1 MNNDKE
7 GALSSSTSSIGKRS
21 KKKSKASKL
30 KNEDEDNGAGGGEGK
45 TKRRMK
51 KKESSSSLA
60 SGKEADGSLSPS
72 KLIRKT
78 SKNKSPA
85 ASETSLSS
93 IVSPVETRST
103 KKKKKKKKVETPQ
116 FSSPPVSRKKS
127 AASSRFN
134 GHKSLGDMSG
144 LSQSSHS
151 QVDNNSS
158 TSLGKSSGPVRPLGP
173 IVYDDLPDPRDLMK
187 KVTDDVRALKF
198 EAKSQFKLMEESKKQ
213 CDEAVNKAK
222 LEHKKQQVARLKGN
236 ELMRVDHLLRLG
248 FDAEVLR
255 EHMDKANK
263 ALENDVKK
271 SQSEKQNLSS
281 NIEKMKQM
289 NEQSEQ
295 AVAAATG
302 AIGSLI
308 VKQQTL
314 EAKLE
319 KVELELYTLETRAK
333 HRRNMRSVEVVG
345 KDKYKAAMKAV
356 VRKMEQKCQDPDL
369 VRKILKIAEKPLST
383 DLGLS
388 SDDDD
393 DDDRNG
399 GGMVSDDDDDDDDDS
414 DDSSYD
420 LNGSNK
426 AGSAA
431 AIDDDDDDDSADDS
445 ADDSSVS
452 VSSVR
457 SDESD
462 EDEESD

>member
-1 MNNDKE
+1 MKNDKE
-7 GALSSSTSSIGKRS
+7 GALSSSMSSISKRS

-30 KNEDEDNGAGGGEGK
+30 ENGEEGDGTGGGGK
-45 TKRRMK
+45 TTRRMK
-51 KKESSSSLA
+51 KKGSSSSLA
-60 SGKEADGSLSPS
+60 SSGEADGSLSPS
-72 KLIRKT
+72 KLVRKT

-85 ASETSLSS
+85 ASEASLSS
-93 IVSPVETRST
+93 VVEVSPVEKTS
-103 KKKKKKKKVETPQ
+103 KKKKKKKMSNTPQ
-116 FSSPPVSRKKS
+116 FSLTPGNKPKIS
-127 AASSRFN
+127 ATSGRFN
-134 GHKSLGDMSG
+134 GHKSLGDISG

-151 QVDNNSS
+151 QIDNNSS
-158 TSLGKSSGPVRPLGP
+158 SSLAKSSSGPVRPLGP
-173 IVYDDLPDPRDLMK
+173 IIYDDLPDPRDLMK
-187 KVTDDVRALKF
+187 EVTDDVRALKF

-213 CDEAVNKAK
+213 GEDAVNKAK
-222 LEHKKQQVARLKGN
+222 LEHKKQQVARLKGS

-248 FDAEVLR
+248 FDEEVLR
-255 EHMDKANK
+255 EHIDKANK

-271 SQSEKQNLSS
+271 SQSEKQNLST
-281 NIEKMKQM
+281 NIQKMAEM
-289 NEQSEQ
+289 NKQSER
-295 AVAAATG
+295 AVAG
-302 AIGSLI
+302 ASGALGPLI

-393 DDDRNG
+393 GIVGVD
-399 GGMVSDDDDDDDDDS
+399 SDDDSS

-426 AGSAA
+426 AGAA
-431 AIDDDDDDDSADDS
+431 ADYDDDDDEDD
-445 ADDSSVS
+445 DDSSVS

-457 SDESD
+457 TDESD
-462 EDEESD
+462 EDEGSD